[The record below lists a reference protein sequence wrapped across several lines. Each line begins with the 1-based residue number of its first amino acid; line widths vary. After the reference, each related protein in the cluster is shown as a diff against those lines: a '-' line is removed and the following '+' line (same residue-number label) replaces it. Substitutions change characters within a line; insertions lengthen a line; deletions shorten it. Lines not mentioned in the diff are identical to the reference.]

1 MHQWHEMLENAND
14 VGQVLDVT
22 QRYLTSFGP
31 ADFVTIPED
40 CRAARIRAES
50 DVDYWNLR
58 LADECRDL
66 WGTDRD
72 GRMITELS
80 QFFLRASV
88 RLSHLRGAPAAP

>member
-1 MHQWHEMLENAND
+1 MHPWHEMLEHAND
-14 VGQVLDVT
+14 VGQVLAVT
-22 QRYLTSFGP
+22 QRYLTSLAP
-31 ADFVTIPED
+31 ADVVTIPED
-40 CRAARIRAES
+40 CRAAHIRAES

-58 LADECRDL
+58 LADECRGL

-88 RLSHLRGAPAAP
+88 RLSHLRSPPLAS